1 MVTMAISLNKILLGY
16 CVVLTTIVAGVTA
29 THAVSEPAHPV
40 FDQIDVHRINLV
52 ENDGTLRMVIANKAR
67 FPGAIFKGKEY
78 PHPNRDTAGMIFFN
92 DEGTE
97 NGGLIFGGLKGKDGK
112 VSSFG
117 HLSFD
122 QYEQD
127 QVINLEQNEYDG
139 KRAAG
144 LAINDYPDHSMD
156 IEKLSKIEAMPDGPA
171 KKAEVDKL
179 IAAGEGGAHRLFVGK
194 RSGVSML
201 ALQDAKGRA
210 RLLLKV
216 TPEGEA
222 SMQFLDETGKVVRT
236 VTPAG

>member
-1 MVTMAISLNKILLGY
+1 MAISLNKIMLAYSAG
-16 CVVLTTIVAGVTA
+16 LTTLLAGVMA
-29 THAVSEPAHPV
+29 THAFSEPSHQV
-40 FDQIDVHRINLV
+40 FDTLDVHRINLV
-52 ENDGTLRMVIANKAR
+52 ENDGTLRMVIANKAH

-97 NGGLIFGGLKGKDGK
+97 NGGLIFGGKTDKDGK

-127 QVINLEQNEYDG
+127 QVVTLDQSEYDG
-139 KRAAG
+139 HRAAG
-144 LAINDYPDHSMD
+144 LGVNDYPSQPMD
-156 IEKLSKIEAMPDGPA
+156 IETLSKIESMPDGPE
-171 KKAEVDKL
+171 KKAA
-179 IAAGEGGAHRLFVGK
+179 IAKVIASGAGGAHRAFFGK
-194 RSGVSML
+194 QSGVALL
-201 ALQDAKGRA
+201 ALQDAKGKP
-210 RLLLKV
+210 RLVLKV

-222 SMQFLDETGKVVRT
+222 TIQFLDADGKVQRT